1 VLQELQKFVQE
12 RWQRVFQRATVPGGA
27 WLHAPPLMPETGRSA
42 LLSPSLPFPA
52 GCEEHHY
59 LQNIEKRK
67 QHSVLVLFS
76 LDPVPSGLSRLDLL
90 HCRSVSSGHPL
101 LQVAGRWTMELLVC
115 GRWLKETARWLAG
128 RSCYR
133 CGFLQVWPAAVDGD
147 ELPPRGGEGS
157 VSWAQGATAGL
168 GAQPCVGRS

>member
-1 VLQELQKFVQE
+1 
-12 RWQRVFQRATVPGGA
+12 
-27 WLHAPPLMPETGRSA
+27 MPEAGGSA

-59 LQNIEKRK
+59 LQNTKNA
-67 QHSVLVLFS
+67 SNSLLVLFS

-90 HCRSVSSGHPL
+90 HCRSVSSGHLL

-133 CGFLQVWPAAVDGD
+133 CGFLRVWPAAVDGD
-147 ELPPRGGEGS
+147 ELPPRGEGS

-168 GAQPCVGRS
+168 WAQPCVGRS